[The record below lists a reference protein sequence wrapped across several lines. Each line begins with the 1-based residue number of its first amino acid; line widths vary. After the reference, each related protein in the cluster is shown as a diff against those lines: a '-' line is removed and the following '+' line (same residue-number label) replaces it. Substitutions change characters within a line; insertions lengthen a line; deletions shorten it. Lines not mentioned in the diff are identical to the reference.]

1 MWVGACNYDR
11 GGVRRAGIFSPLRT
25 CVHRVRLTE
34 IGGKAVFVRPL
45 EQRTLLYV
53 VEEVRGGGRRR

>member
-1 MWVGACNYDR
+1 M
-11 GGVRRAGIFSPLRT
+11 
-25 CVHRVRLTE
+25 RLTE